1 MAIRTARL
9 AEIYASQGHL
19 DEAASIFEE
28 LVAASPGDAALRER
42 LSVMREGLAEQT
54 EKLARSSR
62 VDRLRALRSTIRS
75 RRRAS

>member
-28 LVAASPGDAALRER
+28 LVAASPSDPALRER
-42 LSVMREGLAEQT
+42 LSALRADLVEQRARL
-54 EKLARSSR
+54 ERSSR
-62 VDRLRALRSTIRS
+62 VDRLRSLRVTIRAR
-75 RRRAS
+75 RRRA

>member
-9 AEIYASQGHL
+9 AEIFASQGHL
-19 DEAASIFEE
+19 DEAAAIFEE
-28 LVAASPGDAALRER
+28 LLAASPSDPSLRQR
-42 LSVMREGLAEQT
+42 LSSVRSGLAQQT
-54 EKLARSSR
+54 AQLARSSR

>member
-9 AEIYASQGHL
+9 AEIFASQGHL
-19 DEAASIFEE
+19 DEAAAIFEE
-28 LVAASPGDAALRER
+28 LLAASPSDPSLRQR
-42 LSVMREGLAEQT
+42 LSSMQSGLAEQT
-54 EKLARSSR
+54 AQLARSSR